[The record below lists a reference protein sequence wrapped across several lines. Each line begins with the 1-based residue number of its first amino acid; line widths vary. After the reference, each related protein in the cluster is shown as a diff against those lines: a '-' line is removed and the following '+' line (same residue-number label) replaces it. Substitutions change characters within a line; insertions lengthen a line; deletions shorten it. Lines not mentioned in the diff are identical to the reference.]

1 MEEIMMN
8 VGTLLKKTD
17 GTTWRVFVLDGE
29 MCRMIQT
36 EIERRIIS
44 TCSIP
49 EVLGLISS
57 GLMKLVNDSPL
68 VVDEKALNAE
78 QRKDYR
84 KKLDFILEFR
94 QLYGPSFSGFI
105 NVFRKPEYKALYER
119 YGFSST
125 LAERIVRRWFQS
137 GLQNASLLSQ
147 NVMRQGRE
155 QRYNFTTKTGRK
167 TDKPQGIIIDENA
180 IEAFEYGLAQ
190 FKRGRMVSLTEA
202 YVRMLGKYYVDVSD
216 GGVKLLS
223 PDQRPTEKQF
233 RYYVQKNFSKEE
245 MAKVKTSV
253 AEYRNNERL
262 LFGTARDDSLR
273 PGSILEADAVELD
286 MNIVSSSDRGQ
297 NISRPIVYM
306 LIDTYSHCI
315 VAFYVGFDNN
325 SMLGL
330 SSLMLNLIEDKD
342 ALLARK
348 GIRMDLSAWPS
359 TFIPAEIRCDRG
371 SDFASDQFRNICMQL
386 GIRRTL
392 ETGAMGSMKPHIE
405 RSFGLL
411 HQGLMA
417 DFEHLGYIQKRYD
430 SNHKKE
436 ACLTIDGIF
445 LLILRFIIE
454 HNLTPIKKMKISQN
468 EIAGG
473 VDKSP
478 ISLWRY
484 GTAQYGNPEPVTPF
498 SYASKVFSLLPE
510 ETATISREGI
520 SFHGLLYITKN
531 DEDLLNRMKLAKANG
546 GKRDVEGNRI
556 NSMKIRFDP
565 RSVNNLYYQK
575 NGKLMTLEINPTKNA
590 GVRDM
595 TWSEYEKY
603 REQVKLIDK
612 QGNEIRLQLRLERQG
627 FNSCIA
633 QMYQS
638 ETYASA
644 TGIVEARREERN
656 RTNFDNRIQ
665 QRVED
670 ENPVE
675 TSLLKDEAQQ
685 SPPDKDVPVDQI
697 AGTVF
702 SDECPAD
709 LYEFMN

>member
-1 MEEIMMN
+1 MEEMKIGI
-8 VGTLLKKTD
+8 GTLLKETD

-29 MCRMIQT
+29 VCRMIQT
-36 EIERRIIS
+36 GIEKRIVK
-44 TCSIP
+44 TCPIP
-49 EVLGLISS
+49 EIVASISS
-57 GLMKLVNDSPL
+57 GLMKTVCDVPL
-68 VVDEKALNAE
+68 VVDEDALNE
-78 QRKDYR
+78 TQQEDYR
-84 KKLDFILEFR
+84 KKLEFILEFR
-94 QLYGPSFSGFI
+94 QLYGPSFSGFV
-105 NVFRKPEYKALYER
+105 NVSHKPEYKALYKR

-125 LAERIVRRWFQS
+125 LADRLVRRWFQS
-137 GLQNASLLSQ
+137 GLQNASLLNQ
-147 NVMRQGRE
+147 NILRPECGR
-155 QRYNFTTKTGRK
+155 RYNFTTKTGRR
-167 TDKPQGIIIDENA
+167 TDNPQGIIIDEKA
-180 IEAFEYGLAQ
+180 IGAFEYGLAQ
-190 FKRGRMVSLTEA
+190 FKSGRMVSQREA
-202 YVRMLGKYYVDVSD
+202 YVRMLGKYYVEVSN
-216 GGVKLLS
+216 GCLKLLP

-233 RYYVQKNFSKEE
+233 RYYIQKNISKDELS
-245 MAKVKTSV
+245 KVKTSV

-286 MNIVSSSDRGQ
+286 MNIVSSSDKGQ

-315 VAFYVGFDNN
+315 VAFHVGFDNN

-330 SSLMLNLIEDKD
+330 SSLMLNLIEDKE

-348 GIRMDLSAWPS
+348 GIKMELSAWPS
-359 TFIPAEIRCDRG
+359 TFIPSEIRCDRG
-371 SDFASDQFRNICMQL
+371 SDFASDQFRDICMQL

-417 DFEHLGYIQKRYD
+417 DFERLGYIQKRYD
-430 SNHKKE
+430 SHHKEE

-445 LLILRFIIE
+445 LLLLRFVIE
-454 HNLTPIKKMKISQN
+454 HNMTPIKKMKISQK
-468 EIAGG
+468 ELAGG

-484 GTAQYGNPEPVTPF
+484 GTVQYGNPEPVTPF
-498 SYASKVFSLLPE
+498 SYATKVFSLLPE

-520 SFHGLLYITKN
+520 ALHGLLYITKN

-546 GKRDVEGNRI
+546 GKRDAKGNRI

-575 NGKLMTLEINPTKNA
+575 NGKLMTLEINP
-590 GVRDM
+590 VRNGSIKDI
-595 TWSEYEKY
+595 TWSEYERY
-603 REQVKLIDK
+603 REQVRKIDK
-612 QGNEIRLQLRLERQG
+612 QGDEIRFQLRLERQS
-627 FNSCIA
+627 FNSSVA

-638 ETYASA
+638 ETYASSK
-644 TGIVEARREERN
+644 GIIEARRDERN
-656 RTNFDNRIQ
+656 RSNFDNRIQ
-665 QRVED
+665 QRIED
-670 ENPVE
+670 ERPVE
-675 TSLLKDEAQQ
+675 KPLLKDEDHQTQ
-685 SPPDKDVPVDQI
+685 PDKNKPIEQT

-702 SDECPAD
+702 SDECPED
-709 LYEFMN
+709 LYEFLN